1 MKIKR
6 VRKANTPPAELQSL
20 EQINISDLFYHTFNK
35 ELFLVK
41 NIEIRIYV
49 LMNEKFKEL
58 YQVLFQNLIKFAE
71 ENNISLRPSK
81 ILTNFEIVAINA
93 SNEEFSVQYGSDKHL
108 SLILCY
114 LSLAFVPS
122 SKISIAFNTLKSSIL
137 SEDRS

>member
-1 MKIKR
+1 MDSTFRI
-6 VRKANTPPAELQSL
+6 
-20 EQINISDLFYHTFNK
+20 FYQFYTIYSP
-35 ELFLVK
+35 VS
-41 NIEIRIYV
+41 NIEKNSEILLLVYV

-93 SNEEFSVQYGSDKHL
+93 SNEEFSGVINK
-108 SLILCY
+108 
-114 LSLAFVPS
+114 AFVPS

>member
-93 SNEEFSVQYGSDKHL
+93 SNEEFSGVINK
-108 SLILCY
+108 
-114 LSLAFVPS
+114 AFVPS

>member
-1 MKIKR
+1 MDSTFRI
-6 VRKANTPPAELQSL
+6 
-20 EQINISDLFYHTFNK
+20 FYQFYTIYSP
-35 ELFLVK
+35 VS
-41 NIEIRIYV
+41 NIEKNSEILLLVYV